1 MIVQLTGTLVSV
13 TPSVAV
19 LDVNGVGYELGISA
33 STAAALPQAGEAGV
47 TVLTRM
53 VVREDS
59 MELFGFASR
68 EERALFDRLRAISGV
83 GPKLALSVLSTFTPQ
98 QLAVIVATNDGN
110 RLKSVS
116 GLGKKKAER
125 LVIELSDV
133 FAKDAE
139 LKQLVGLTSP
149 ADFAAIPKPAVASV
163 ESEAIEA
170 LLGMGFTSQEAMLAL
185 EGYEEAGAITIE
197 AAIGYAQQSGI
208 PYGIGFI
215 KNKYIGRTFIAPG
228 QKNREDKVRIKLN
241 VVKDTVDGKR
251 VVLVDDS
258 IVRGTTIAR
267 IIGLLREAGA
277 KEIHVRSSAPPFT
290 DPCYYGTDVSSKENL
305 IACQHSLDEIASV
318 VGADSVG
325 YLDVNHLNMLIGS
338 QKNTGYCYSCF
349 TGDYP
354 TKTPDGDEKFIFE
367 KHISDNEEH
376 I

>member
-116 GLGKKKAER
+116 GLGKKK
-125 LVIELSDV
+125 

-149 ADFAAIPKPAVASV
+149 ADFAAIPKPAVTSV
-163 ESEAIEA
+163 ESETIEA
-170 LLGMGFTSQEAMLAL
+170 LLGMGFTSQEATLAL

-197 AAIGYAQQSGI
+197 AAIGYALRRLGSG
-208 PYGIGFI
+208 
-215 KNKYIGRTFIAPG
+215 N
-228 QKNREDKVRIKLN
+228 
-241 VVKDTVDGKR
+241 
-251 VVLVDDS
+251 
-258 IVRGTTIAR
+258 
-267 IIGLLREAGA
+267 
-277 KEIHVRSSAPPFT
+277 
-290 DPCYYGTDVSSKENL
+290 
-305 IACQHSLDEIASV
+305 
-318 VGADSVG
+318 
-325 YLDVNHLNMLIGS
+325 
-338 QKNTGYCYSCF
+338 
-349 TGDYP
+349 
-354 TKTPDGDEKFIFE
+354 
-367 KHISDNEEH
+367 
-376 I
+376 

>member
-19 LDVNGVGYELGISA
+19 IDVNGVGYELGISA

-149 ADFAAIPKPAVASV
+149 ADFTAIPKPAVTSV

-170 LLGMGFTSQEAMLAL
+170 LLGMGFTSQEATLAL

-197 AAIGYAQQSGI
+197 TAIGYALRRLGSG
-208 PYGIGFI
+208 
-215 KNKYIGRTFIAPG
+215 N
-228 QKNREDKVRIKLN
+228 
-241 VVKDTVDGKR
+241 
-251 VVLVDDS
+251 
-258 IVRGTTIAR
+258 
-267 IIGLLREAGA
+267 
-277 KEIHVRSSAPPFT
+277 
-290 DPCYYGTDVSSKENL
+290 
-305 IACQHSLDEIASV
+305 
-318 VGADSVG
+318 
-325 YLDVNHLNMLIGS
+325 
-338 QKNTGYCYSCF
+338 
-349 TGDYP
+349 
-354 TKTPDGDEKFIFE
+354 
-367 KHISDNEEH
+367 
-376 I
+376 